1 MFWIFI
7 ACQNMSA
14 CNETDTRIPS
24 VHNPARF
31 IEENNPFAI
40 YYSGIESVFVDVEKG
55 TWSLGLGHAADN
67 PLSGEK
73 TAKWVADSVLAN
85 VDPNTAPAM
94 LDALTMYYCKAD
106 WTIDDESACIDRA
119 TRRNHRNIR
128 ARTSIYLFITMME
141 NTRLEFERSTS
152 KMDVHSLGNGKF
164 HNRNKG

>member
-7 ACQNMSA
+7 ACQNMFA

-40 YYSGIESVFVDVEKG
+40 YYSGIESVFVDVENG

-73 TAKWVADSVLAN
+73 TAKWVADSVL
-85 VDPNTAPAM
+85 TAPAM

-119 TRRNHRNIR
+119 THRNHSTDFYLSFHYYDGEHALGIR
-128 ARTSIYLFITMME
+128 EIY
-141 NTRLEFERSTS
+141 FE
-152 KMDVHSLGNGKF
+152 DGCAQLGE
-164 HNRNKG
+164 